1 MSQKLSLKV
10 KAYFVCNTSSMIE
23 QQVDNQNNEFLPEAM
38 DYIEV
43 VLDIF
48 GKNERKEDIGKPK
61 N

>member
-1 MSQKLSLKV
+1 
-10 KAYFVCNTSSMIE
+10 MIE